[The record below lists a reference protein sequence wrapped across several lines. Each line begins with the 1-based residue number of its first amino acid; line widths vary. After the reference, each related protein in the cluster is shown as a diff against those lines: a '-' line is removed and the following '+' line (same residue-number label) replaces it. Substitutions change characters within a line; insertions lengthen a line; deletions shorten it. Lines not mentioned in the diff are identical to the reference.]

1 MLIGLF
7 CENRVLLS
15 ALHIVALG
23 RAFLRYRNPLRR
35 QSGRFQVAFYE
46 RIWRESAAQLGAK
59 FTPLGGGFSEIRLGT
74 RGVRVFENTCPIDD
88 PVTLAIAGD
97 KVLTYRMLE
106 EEGLATPRHAGF
118 SFKTM
123 ATAVRFLEG
132 SARDCVVKPAR
143 GTGGGRG
150 VTTGVRHRSHL
161 ARAAA
166 AASVYGDDLLI
177 EEQLEGDNYRLLYL
191 DGTLLDAFARK
202 PPSVVADG
210 DSNVRRLVNL
220 ANTERLKQGAGISQ
234 VLITI
239 DFDMHRTLAK
249 AGLSLRSVP
258 AAGTEVTLKTVV
270 NENRGADNTTATDRL
285 CPRIIDAGARA
296 AAAVGVRLA
305 GVDIITTDPSVP
317 LEQSGGAILEVN
329 TPPNYYYHYQKRD
342 GVFPVALHVL
352 KHLIGSSLETSS
364 MREDEKS
371 WVQEAFRQ

>member
-1 MLIGLF
+1 MMGLF

-15 ALHIVALG
+15 ALHLVALG

-35 QSGRFQVAFYE
+35 QSGRFQVAFYDK
-46 RIWRESAAQLGAK
+46 IWRESAAQLGAK
-59 FTPLGGGFSEIRLGT
+59 FTSLGGGISEIRLGG
-74 RGVRVFENTCPIDD
+74 RYVRVFENTCPIDD

-106 EEGLATPRHAGF
+106 EVGLATPRHSGF
-118 SFKTM
+118 SFKSM

-132 SARDCVVKPAR
+132 SARDCVVKPAK

-166 AASVYGDDLLI
+166 IASVYGDDLLI
-177 EEQLEGDNYRLLYL
+177 EEQMEGDNFRLLYL
-191 DGTLLDAFARK
+191 DGKLLDAFVRK

-210 DSNVRRLVNL
+210 HSNVRKLVNL
-220 ANTERLKQGAGISQ
+220 ANDERLKQGAGISQ

-239 DFDMHRTLAK
+239 DFDMKRTLAK
-249 AGLSLRSVP
+249 AGLSLWSVP
-258 AAGTEVTLKTVV
+258 AAGTEVILKTVV
-270 NENRGADNTTATDRL
+270 NENRGADNMTATDQL
-285 CPRIIDAGARA
+285 CPQIVEAGARA
-296 AAAVGVRLA
+296 ATAVGVRLA
-305 GVDIITTDPSVP
+305 GIDIITTDPTVP

-342 GVFPVALHVL
+342 GIFPVALHVL
-352 KHLIGSSLETSS
+352 KHLLAANPETSS
-364 MREDEKS
+364 MQAADRS
-371 WVQEAFRQ
+371 WVQEAYQK